1 MFAGTIRDNLIF
13 ARDYISDEELNS
25 AIDKIGLREMIE
37 RLPDGIDTTVHER
50 GQSLSTGERQ
60 LLAIGRAFLANPRVL
75 VLDEA
80 TSSLDLQSEV
90 AVERALDAILEQ
102 RTAILI
108 AHRLSTA
115 QRADRI
121 LVVQGGRITEE
132 GSHREL
138 MAEAGRYAALFNT
151 WQKSATS
158 TSSLIDVDLSN
169 QTR

>member
-1 MFAGTIRDNLIF
+1 MTFPRD
-13 ARDYISDEELNS
+13 DISEDELNL
-25 AIDKIGLREMIE
+25 AIDRVGLREMID
-37 RLPDGIDTTVHER
+37 RLPDGVDTAVHER

-60 LLAIGRAFLANPRVL
+60 LLALGRAFLANPRVL

-80 TSSLDLQSEV
+80 TSSLDLQSEG

-121 LVVQGGRITEE
+121 MVVQGGRITEE
-132 GSHREL
+132 GSHEAL
-138 MAEAGRYAALFNT
+138 MAEEGRYADLFNT
-151 WQKSATS
+151 WQQTGESPA
-158 TSSLIDVDLSN
+158 SSLDADLSN
-169 QTR
+169 ETR